1 MGTQVTYYVSAV
13 SPYNY
18 LGAERF
24 RKIAEERNLE
34 IEMKIM
40 DLGKVFPKTGG
51 LPLPQRAPERLAY
64 RIQELKRFSVFH
76 HIPLTLQPTHFPPS
90 SPLGGQVVACA
101 RRQDTHT
108 ALRALEAVLKMTWA
122 DEQDTGDA
130 AQLIAALN
138 HVGLD
143 GQTLVSAAQKDAEAL
158 QAEIDADS
166 ADAVEA
172 GIFGA
177 PSFVVGSEMFW
188 GQDRIDLLCW
198 HLDNNL

>member
-1 MGTQVTYYVSAV
+1 
-13 SPYNY
+13 
-18 LGAERF
+18 
-24 RKIAEERNLE
+24 
-34 IEMKIM
+34 
-40 DLGKVFPKTGG
+40 
-51 LPLPQRAPERLAY
+51 
-64 RIQELKRFSVFH
+64 
-76 HIPLTLQPTHFPPS
+76 
-90 SPLGGQVVACA
+90 
-101 RRQDTHT
+101 
-108 ALRALEAVLKMTWA
+108 MTWA

-138 HVGLD
+138 QAGLD